1 MAIARALAANPD
13 LIVCD
18 EVTSALDVSVQA
30 AVLEILDELRR
41 ELNLALL
48 FVTHDLGVVSA
59 IADRVLVLQDGSLR
73 EAGDVEDVILRP
85 KDDYT
90 KTLIASAPH
99 LPAVPNA

>member
-1 MAIARALAANPD
+1 M
-13 LIVCD
+13 
-18 EVTSALDVSVQA
+18 
-30 AVLEILDELRR
+30 LEILDELRR

-48 FVTHDLGVVSA
+48 FGFDLASMSA

-73 EAGDVEDVILRP
+73 EAGDVEDVILQP